1 MIVKQSLMDNK
12 YLDKVLNSLVRET
25 NIDFNMETINMPFFH
40 SFHAYPFESYYVPLH
55 LTPSLSFTP
64 PSFTQHCRDV
74 YGLNDDE
81 IDYLWIDYK
90 TIINNKINNG
100 R

>member
-1 MIVKQSLMDNK
+1 MEDNVKK
-12 YLDKVLNSLVRET
+12 YLDKVLNSLIKET

-40 SFHAYPFESYYVPLH
+40 PFHAYSFESYYFPFLFSLFSSSYSTVP
-55 LTPSLSFTP
+55 PPFTE
-64 PSFTQHCRDV
+64 HCRDV